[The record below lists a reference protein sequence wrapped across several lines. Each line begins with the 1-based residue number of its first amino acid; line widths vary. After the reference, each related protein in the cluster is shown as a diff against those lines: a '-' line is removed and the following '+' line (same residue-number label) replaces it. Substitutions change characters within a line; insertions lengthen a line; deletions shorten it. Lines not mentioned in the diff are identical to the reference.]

1 MKLLIADDEQKIRVG
16 MASLDWDSIGITE
29 VSLTVNGV
37 EAKKLLEQEP
47 FDIMICDIKMPGL
60 TGLELAAYVQ
70 EHTLD
75 TSVILLSGFSDFE
88 YARTAMKHNV
98 CDYMLKPL
106 RPKDILETVKH
117 AMENLERKRYKE
129 RVVRDYE
136 TAFSSPDFTEQIRWN
151 FHGIN
156 EQIMEILMYLSQHFD
171 EAITLSI
178 LADQYYFSTAYLSRM
193 IKKETGYSFS
203 EILLSI
209 RLAAAVRLLSGKQH
223 KNSYIADKIGFSDY
237 KYFSQVFKKVFGCKP
252 AEFRKQ
258 QDSEKRYS
266 IRSILELIETSDK
279 DSI

>member
-1 MKLLIADDEQKIRVG
+1 MKLLIADDEQKIRTG

-29 VSLTVNGV
+29 VSLAVNGV

-70 EHTLD
+70 EHTVD

-151 FHGIN
+151 FQGIN
-156 EQIMEILMYLSQHFD
+156 SQIMEILVYLSQHFS
-171 EAITLSI
+171 EAVSLNS
-178 LADQYYFSTAYLSRM
+178 LAEQYYFSTAYLSRT

-203 EILLSI
+203 DLLLSI
-209 RLAAAVRLLSGKQH
+209 RLAAAVRLLSGRQH
-223 KNSYIADKIGFSDY
+223 KNSYIADKVGFSDY

-252 AEFRKQ
+252 AEFRKRQ
-258 QDSEKRYS
+258 ETEMDCS
-266 IRSILELIETSDK
+266 IRRILELIRSSDK
-279 DSI
+279 ESI